1 MSKDRDLSKMT
12 KQELI
17 EHAARLQ
24 AEAAR
29 LADQQSE
36 VMVAVNT
43 RLPRYLRDDLRKV
56 ASDQGTTLQSVIQD
70 ACQEWMDRH
79 DEKRQQPG
87 Q

>member
-1 MSKDRDLSKMT
+1 MSKDRDLAKMNKT
-12 KQELI
+12 ELL
-17 EHAARLQ
+17 EYVARLQ
-24 AEAAR
+24 
-29 LADQQSE
+29 DQQSE

-56 ASDQGTTLQSVIQD
+56 ASDQGTTLQAIIQQ

-79 DEKRQQPG
+79 DNQQEQQG

>member
-1 MSKDRDLSKMT
+1 MSKDRDLAKMT

-29 LADQQSE
+29 LTDQQSE

-43 RLPRYLRDDLRKV
+43 RLPRHLRDDLRKV
-56 ASDQGTTLQSVIQD
+56 ATDQGTTLQSVIQD
-70 ACQEWMDRH
+70 ACQEWMDRY
-79 DEKRQQPG
+79 DNRQEQQG